1 MKEYEV
7 TKDMIKEAVLMS
19 KDMGTLNGSLL
30 QGQGNTWG
38 FLGEIIASKALAAEH
53 KNTYDYDLVPPLGH
67 TVDVKTQRVS
77 SIPRSQFHC
86 NVNEHSI
93 KQKCDYYAFVR
104 VHSDLTTAWYLG
116 KIGKQQFLEKATY
129 REKGSATTNFIF
141 KFNCYSI
148 TIDQLEDST
157 LDE

>member
-19 KDMGTLNGSLL
+19 KDMGTLKGSLL

-38 FLGEIIASKALAAEH
+38 FLGEIIAAKALHAEH
-53 KNTYDYDLVPPLGH
+53 KNTYDYDLVTPLGLK
-67 TVDVKTQRVS
+67 VDVKTQRVS

-116 KIGKQQFLEKATY
+116 KIGKQQFMKKATY

-148 TIDQLEDST
+148 TIDQLEDYT

>member
-19 KDMGTLNGSLL
+19 KDMGTLKGSLL

-38 FLGEIIASKALAAEH
+38 FLGELIAAKALHAEH
-53 KNTYDYDLVPPLGH
+53 KNTYDYDLITPLGLK
-67 TVDVKTQRVS
+67 VDVKTQRVS

-116 KIGKQQFLEKATY
+116 KIGKQQFLKQATY

>member
-7 TKDMIKEAVLMS
+7 TKDMIKEAVVMS
-19 KDMGTLNGSLL
+19 RDMGTLKGSLL

-38 FLGEIIASKALAAEH
+38 FLGELVAAKALSAEH
-53 KNTYDYDLVPPLGH
+53 KNTYDYDLITPLGR
-67 TVDVKTQRVS
+67 TIDVKTQRVS
-77 SIPRSQFHC
+77 SIPRPEFHC

-93 KQKCDYYAFVR
+93 KQNCDYYAFVR

-116 KIGKQQFLEKATY
+116 KIGKKEFMKRATY

-148 TIDQLEDST
+148 TIDQLDDST

>member
-19 KDMGTLNGSLL
+19 KDMGTLKGSLL

-38 FLGEIIASKALAAEH
+38 FLGELIAAKALHAEH
-53 KNTYDYDLVPPLGH
+53 KNTYDYDLITPLGLK
-67 TVDVKTQRVS
+67 VDVKTQRVS

-116 KIGKQQFLEKATY
+116 KIGKQQFLKQATY

-148 TIDQLEDST
+148 TIDQLEDYT